1 MAEALARLKETVTP
15 AKAGVQKSLQ
25 NLDSCFRW
33 NDVEGLFQEARPTG
47 TFQAGP
53 RKQQG

>member
-25 NLDSCFRW
+25 DLDSCFRW

-47 TFQAGP
+47 TFQAGAG
-53 RKQQG
+53 KQQG